1 MLLALR
7 IFVRHPKKALQQYL
21 PGVDYA
27 IFSFALASAKQRP
40 RTSIGGFH
48 PAAKSP

>member
-1 MLLALR
+1 MLPALR
-7 IFVRHPKKALQQYL
+7 ISFATPKKLLQQYL

-27 IFSFALASAKQRP
+27 IFWFALASAKQR
-40 RTSIGGFH
+40 RKSIGGFH